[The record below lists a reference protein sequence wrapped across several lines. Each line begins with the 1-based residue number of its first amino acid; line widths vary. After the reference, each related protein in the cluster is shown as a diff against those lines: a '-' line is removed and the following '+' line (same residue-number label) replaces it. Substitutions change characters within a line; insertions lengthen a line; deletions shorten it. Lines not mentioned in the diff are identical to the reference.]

1 MPVMDGWQFRDEQR
15 RLLVPDLVNIP
26 VLILTG
32 ADGADR
38 HAATLEAV
46 GAIEKPFDPD
56 RLLNAV
62 RTALR
67 AA

>member
-1 MPVMDGWQFRDEQR
+1 LER
-15 RLLVPDLVNIP
+15 DLVNIP
-26 VLILTG
+26 VLLLTG
-32 ADGADR
+32 ADCADQ

-56 RLLNAV
+56 RLLHAV